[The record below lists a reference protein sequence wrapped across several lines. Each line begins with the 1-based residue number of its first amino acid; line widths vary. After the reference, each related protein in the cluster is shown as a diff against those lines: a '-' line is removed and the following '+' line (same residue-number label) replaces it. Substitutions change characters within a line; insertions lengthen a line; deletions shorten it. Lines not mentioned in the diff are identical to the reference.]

1 MEIKYDDRIVA
12 FIDVLGFSNL
22 VYSDK
27 LEPISHYYAM
37 ILTDFKEA
45 AIKKKFKFL
54 MISDSIVVHAPQT
67 QDGFFA
73 VIRALS
79 SLQHRLLLKGILIRG
94 GVSFGKLYVNETD
107 NIIVGA
113 GLINAYNL
121 EKKAIYP
128 RIVID
133 RNIIPLYWEGSD
145 EFIKKT
151 GHLIRHSAPLPY
163 VHDYPFI
170 DLGMAVA
177 LDFQT
182 VKFQSVIKTIKD
194 HYYNN
199 DHIVKYEW
207 LKATITEVV
216 KSSLDYLNK
225 KKVKSKN
232 EPKRIKLL
240 TDFLNEFEKV

>member
-1 MEIKYDDRIVA
+1 MEIKYEDKIVA

-27 LEPISHYYAM
+27 LEPISHYYEM

-45 AIKKKFKFL
+45 AIKKNLKFL

-67 QDGFFA
+67 KDGFFA
-73 VIRALS
+73 VIKVLS

-107 NIIVGA
+107 NIIVGT

-128 RIVID
+128 RIIID
-133 RNIIPLYWEGSD
+133 RNVIPLYWKGAD
-145 EFIKKT
+145 EFIKRT

-177 LDFQT
+177 LDFQPS
-182 VKFQSVIKTIKD
+182 KFMAVIKTIKD

-199 DHIVKYEW
+199 DQIVKYEW

-216 KSSLDYLNK
+216 KSSCDYLSK

-232 EPKRIKLL
+232 EPKRIRLM
-240 TDFLNEFEKV
+240 TDFLNELKKV

>member
-1 MEIKYDDRIVA
+1 MEIKYENKIVA

-27 LEPISHYYAM
+27 IEPISHYYEM

-45 AIKKKFKFL
+45 AIKKDLKFL

-67 QDGFFA
+67 KDGFFA
-73 VIRALS
+73 VIKVLS
-79 SLQHRLLLKGILIRG
+79 NLQHRLLLKGILIRG
-94 GVSFGKLYVNETD
+94 AVSFGKLFVSETD
-107 NIIVGA
+107 NIIVGT

-121 EKKAIYP
+121 EKKAIFP

-133 RNIIPLYWEGSD
+133 RSVIPLYWTDSD
-145 EFIKKT
+145 DFIRRT

-163 VHDYPFI
+163 IHDYPFI
-170 DLGMAVA
+170 DIGMAVA

-182 VKFQSVIKTIKD
+182 AKFDSVVKTLKD

-199 DHIVKYEW
+199 EHIVKYEW
-207 LKATITEVV
+207 MKVTILNTV
-216 KSSLDYLNK
+216 KSSKDYLTNK
-225 KKVKSKN
+225 KIKSKN
-232 EPKRIKLL
+232 ERKRIRLL
-240 TDFLNEFEKV
+240 TDFIKKFEKV